1 MLGVLIGVIISLGY
15 LGIIF
20 EEQVRVNK
28 AASALLT
35 GILCW
40 ISILAFG
47 DIPSQRLIL
56 ELKFYVFE
64 IHQVIF
70 FLMGAMLIVEVID
83 AYKGFDLISRILS
96 GRHHLV
102 LFFLIHVIGF
112 FLSSILDNLT
122 TIIILICILK
132 KLIPDSK
139 ERLIYSASLVF
150 AVNAGGAWTPIGD
163 VTTTMLWVEEKISTG
178 GVMQALFIPSLLSSS
193 VFAILMSLKLP
204 KVGVINDQSIRVAD
218 EKGTK
223 RVLFTGLAGLLL
235 APILKTLLELP
246 PFMSVLLGVAIL
258 WVVTDLSISS
268 ESEDKQH
275 LRVFNALGRIDIS
288 SLLFFFGILLAVD
301 ALDVLGYL
309 SRLSLFLESTLP
321 SQNFVSIV
329 MGYLSAIIDNVP
341 LVSASIKIYD
351 TLVLDHPTWFMIA
364 YCAGVGGSLLI
375 IGSAPGVALMS
386 MEKISFKWY
395 FKNIFVSAMIAY
407 MLGVAS
413 LLYLV

>member
-1 MLGVLIGVIISLGY
+1 
-15 LGIIF
+15 
-20 EEQVRVNK
+20 
-28 AASALLT
+28 
-35 GILCW
+35 
-40 ISILAFG
+40 
-47 DIPSQRLIL
+47 
-56 ELKFYVFE
+56 
-64 IHQVIF
+64 
-70 FLMGAMLIVEVID
+70 MGAMLIVEVID
-83 AYKGFDLISRILS
+83 TYKGFDLISRILS

-122 TIIILICILK
+122 TIIVLICILK
-132 KLIPDSK
+132 KLIPDAK

-163 VTTTMLWVEEKISTG
+163 VTTTMLWVEEKISTE
-178 GVMQALFIPSLLSSS
+178 GVMQALFIPSLLSSA
-193 VFAILMSLKLP
+193 VFATLISLKLP
-204 KVGVINDQSIRVAD
+204 KITVINDRSIRTTN

-235 APILKTLLELP
+235 APILKTFLELP

-258 WVVTDLSISS
+258 WIVTDRSISS

-275 LRVFNALGRIDIS
+275 LRLFSALGRIDIS

-301 ALDVLGYL
+301 ALDILGYL
-309 SRLSLFLESTLP
+309 SQLSLFLESTLP
-321 SQNFVSIV
+321 SQNFVSIA

-351 TLVLDHPTWFMIA
+351 TLALNHPTWFMIA

-386 MEKISFKWY
+386 MEKVSFKWY
-395 FKNIFVSAMIAY
+395 FKNIFISAVIAY
-407 MLGVAS
+407 MVGVAS
-413 LLYLV
+413 LLYLI